1 MPRKR
6 KKHWYTDFYFEGA
19 RVRQKIHGARTRH
32 DAVKA
37 ETKIRNDLFQ
47 GKYGAPV
54 QPVLKDKP
62 LSAFIKEDFVPWAE
76 EHKKQ
81 PRHYRSISAIWS
93 NLPSLKAKT
102 VRGVS
107 QFDIESAKIARRKTI
122 SRYGHRVAPQTVN
135 RELIIMSSL
144 FHRACEW
151 GYRENRA
158 DNPCR
163 GVERLPVTEN
173 EVRFLSLDEE
183 LLLMPAAWDGPAY
196 LPRMI
201 SLGIGTGLRQIEM
214 RHLKKQDID
223 FARALLYVLD
233 PKWRRDPRKTKGVP
247 LSPEVL
253 EMLREW
259 VGMTT
264 SVWVF
269 PSPHDNRRPIGQP
282 TVNQALNY
290 ASARAKLKGIGF
302 HSLRHT
308 FGTRLGDAG
317 VRLEVIRDL
326 MGHSKIS
333 TTLIYI
339 HPSRDAGREAVRKV
353 SVSFWSQKEK
363 GKVAEKLA

>member
-6 KKHWYTDFYFEGA
+6 KSHWYTDFYFEGE
-19 RVRQKIHGARTRH
+19 RVRKKIHGARTRH
-32 DAVKA
+32 DAVQA
-37 ETKIRNDLFQ
+37 ETKIKHDMFQ
-47 GKYGAPV
+47 RKYGPDE
-54 QPVLKDKP
+54 PLVLKDKA
-62 LSAFIKEDFVPWAE
+62 LTAFITEDFVPWAE

-81 PRHYRSISAIWS
+81 PRHYRSISSIWAE
-93 NLPSLKAKT
+93 LPSLKGKT
-102 VRGVS
+102 IREVS

-122 SRYGHRVAPQTVN
+122 SRYGHRVEPQTVN

-144 FHRACEW
+144 FHRACQW
-151 GYRENRA
+151 GYREDRA

-163 GVERLPVTEN
+163 GVERLPETDN
-173 EVRFLSLDEE
+173 PPRFLLPDEE
-183 LLLMPAAWDGPAY
+183 LRLMPAAWDGPDY

-201 SLGIGTGLRQIEM
+201 FLGIGTGLRQIEM

-223 FARALLYVLD
+223 FSRALLYVTD
-233 PKWRRDPRKTKGVP
+233 PKWKRDPRKTKGVP

-253 EMLREW
+253 EMLRAW
-259 VGMTT
+259 VEMTNST
-264 SVWVF
+264 WVF
-269 PSPHDNRRPIGQP
+269 PSPLDSKRPLGQP
-282 TVNQALNY
+282 TANQALNY
-290 ASARAKLKGIGF
+290 ACSRANLKGVGF

-333 TTLIYI
+333 TTLIYV

-363 GKVAEKLA
+363 QKVNEKLA

>member
-6 KKHWYTDFYFEGA
+6 KRHWYTDFYFDGDRIRE
-19 RVRQKIHGARTRH
+19 KIAGARTRH
-32 DAVKA
+32 EAVQA
-37 ETKIRNDLFQ
+37 ETKVRNDLFQ
-47 GKYGAPV
+47 QKYGPEAP
-54 QPVLKDKP
+54 PVLKDKD
-62 LSAFIKEDFVPWAE
+62 LADFITEDFVPWAE

-93 NLPSLKAKT
+93 ELPSLKGKS
-102 VRGVS
+102 VRLVS

-122 SRYGHRVAPQTVN
+122 SRYGHMVEPQTVN

-158 DNPCR
+158 DNPCN
-163 GVERLPVTEN
+163 GVERLPVMERPP
-173 EVRFLSLDEE
+173 RFLTLDEE

-223 FARALLYVLD
+223 FPRALLYVTD
-233 PKWRRDPRKTKGVP
+233 PKWKRDPRKTKGVP

-259 VGMTT
+259 VEMTD
-264 SVWVF
+264 SIWVF
-269 PSPHDNRRPIGQP
+269 PSPLNDRRPIGQP

-290 ASARAKLKGIGF
+290 ASARAKIKGIGF

-308 FGTRLGDAG
+308 FGTRLGEAN
-317 VRLEVIRDL
+317 VRLEVIRDV
-326 MGHSKIS
+326 
-333 TTLIYI
+333 

-363 GKVAEKLA
+363 QKATEKLA